1 MTTTVTV
8 GSRGRITLPKKLR
21 LQLGLVPGAHLTFSQ
36 LDDGR
41 FVVRV
46 KNRPV
51 ACLAGILTRADQPI
65 VSIQEMQR

>member
-8 GSRGRITLPKKLR
+8 GSRGRITIPKKLR
-21 LQLGLVPGAHLTFSQ
+21 LQLGLVAGAHLTFTH

-46 KNRPV
+46 KNRDV
-51 ACLAGILTRADQPI
+51 ASLAGSLTRAD
-65 VSIQEMQR
+65 